1 MDYLG
6 TMIRLCYIKYRNLHV
21 KRNNSRKIVMDK
33 ELSIDQEATLVE
45 STLREWEGEAQV
57 LGYGTIIICRDGT
70 ASLRVNFD
78 DWSLSE
84 GAVITLFPNDVVHL
98 LAHSP
103 SFRVEMLRYDSS
115 LLREASLQLEHTV
128 YSSLREDRCRQDSP
142 VVTDIINCMFALLH
156 VYFDQADCTCV
167 TQLVLLQLKAFF
179 VGFHEYLMRH
189 PQMRPGQQGT
199 RRVRELF
206 NQFMMLMEEHYKQS
220 RDVSYYASLMHITPK
235 YLTTVVRSM
244 SGLTPKCIIDQY
256 VILQLK
262 MQLRISRKNIKEIAW
277 EHHFADTS
285 FFTRYFKKHTGL
297 TPNNLREQ

>member
-103 SFRVEMLRYDSS
+103 SFRVEMLR
-115 LLREASLQLEHTV
+115 
-128 YSSLREDRCRQDSP
+128 
-142 VVTDIINCMFALLH
+142 
-156 VYFDQADCTCV
+156 
-167 TQLVLLQLKAFF
+167 
-179 VGFHEYLMRH
+179 
-189 PQMRPGQQGT
+189 
-199 RRVRELF
+199 
-206 NQFMMLMEEHYKQS
+206 
-220 RDVSYYASLMHITPK
+220 
-235 YLTTVVRSM
+235 
-244 SGLTPKCIIDQY
+244 
-256 VILQLK
+256 
-262 MQLRISRKNIKEIAW
+262 
-277 EHHFADTS
+277 
-285 FFTRYFKKHTGL
+285 
-297 TPNNLREQ
+297 